1 MTFRILGLP
10 TAPFSTLFTMNDA
23 ELAAHGAVRRIADA
37 RPVYPCRISLTDA
50 PPGAPVIL
58 VHYEHQ
64 SAASPYR
71 SSHAIYVREGEV
83 TYDAVDEIPVQ
94 LRTRLL
100 SVRGFD
106 VEGMMTGAE
115 VVEGTEVEA
124 VIGRLFRDDRAAYLH
139 VHYARPGCYA
149 ARIERTNA

>member
-10 TAPFSTLFTMNDA
+10 MAPFSTLFSMNDA
-23 ELAAHGAVRRIADA
+23 ELAARGAVRRIADA

-50 PPGAPVIL
+50 PAGTPVIL
-58 VHYEHQ
+58 VHHEHQ
-64 SAASPYR
+64 PAASPYR
-71 SSHAIYVREGEV
+71 SSHAIYVREGEI
-83 TYDAVDEIPVQ
+83 TYDAVDEIPAQ

-106 VEGMMTGAE
+106 AQGMMTGAE

-124 VIGRLFRDDRAAYLH
+124 IIDRLFRDDRAAYLH